1 MQIRYNHRNIKMIN
15 RQAQLALVET
25 AEALKTDLIQSQTMP
40 FDKGTMQNDSTFV
53 DDKRVIKGVAK
64 IVVDTA
70 YARKV
75 YFDPEL
81 NISTEKNP
89 NAKQYYF
96 EDYISGSKKDL
107 PLKMLKKFL
116 GRRLDNGW
124 ENRHNQN

>member
-25 AEALKTDLIQSQTMP
+25 AEALKTDLIKSQTMP
-40 FDKGTMQNDSTFV
+40 FDKGTMQNDNTFV
-53 DDKRVIKGVAK
+53 YDKRVKKGVAK
-64 IVVDTA
+64 IVVNTA

-81 NISTEKNP
+81 NISTKKNP

-96 EDYISGSKKDL
+96 EDYILGSKKDL
-107 PLKMLKKFL
+107 PLKKLKKFL

>member
-116 GRRLDNGW
+116 GRRLDNG
-124 ENRHNQN
+124 